1 MEPQTSISQ
10 LLIITSKVYNRD
22 RAKEV
27 KKKKEN
33 SQKMLLLTVSLSSL
47 PTQGYLSQESVTRL
61 ASEMPKEEFLTR
73 RPLG

>member
-47 PTQGYLSQESVTRL
+47 PAQGYLSQESVTRL